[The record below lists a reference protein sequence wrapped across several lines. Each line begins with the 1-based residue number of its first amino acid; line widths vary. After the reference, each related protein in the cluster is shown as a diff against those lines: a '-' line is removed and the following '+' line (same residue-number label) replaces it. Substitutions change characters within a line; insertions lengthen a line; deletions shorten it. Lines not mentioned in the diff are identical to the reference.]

1 MIEVK
6 TTPPAPIPDS
16 RALKLWVI
24 LSRAHAAVEAHA
36 RADFNRRGLSPG
48 EFGALEVLY
57 HRGPLLLGELQRKI
71 LVSSGG
77 ITYVIDRL
85 AEKGLVTRKPSPSDR
100 RASYAEL
107 TVAGVELMACIFPL
121 HQAVIERAMSGLS
134 DREMEVLAGALK
146 RLGREA
152 AALEP

>member
-1 MIEVK
+1 MINAEAI
-6 TTPPAPIPDS
+6 PHAPIPDS

-36 RADFNRRGLSPG
+36 RADFTRQGLSPG

-57 HRGPLLLGELQRKI
+57 HKGPLLLGELQRKI

-85 AEKGLVTRKPSPSDR
+85 AEKGLVTRTPSPSDR

-107 TVAGVELMACIFPL
+107 TEQGVALMACIFPL
-121 HQAVIERAMSGLS
+121 HQAVIERAMSGIS
-134 DREMEVLAGALK
+134 DEEMDDLAQALK

>member
-1 MIEVK
+1 MNEAE
-6 TTPPAPIPDS
+6 TMPPAPIPDS

-121 HQAVIERAMSGLS
+121 HQAVIERAMSGVS
-134 DREMEVLAGALK
+134 DREMEVLAEALK

>member
-1 MIEVK
+1 MPATK
-6 TTPPAPIPDS
+6 AAPIPDS
-16 RALKLWVI
+16 KALKLWVV

-36 RADFNRRGLSPG
+36 RADFGRRGLSPG
-48 EFGALEVLY
+48 EFGALEVL
-57 HRGPLLLGELQRKI
+57 HHKGPLLLGELQRKI

-85 AEKGLVTRKPSPSDR
+85 AEKGLVTRKPSPTDR
-100 RASYAEL
+100 RASFVEL
-107 TVAGVELMACIFPL
+107 TDEGSELMERIFPL
-121 HQAVIERAMSGLS
+121 HQKVIERAMSGLP
-134 DREMEVLAGALK
+134 DTEKDALIAALK